1 MSDIQ
6 SNKVSI
12 IIPAYNVEKYLAECL
27 DSAIGQ
33 SHQDKEIII
42 INDGS
47 TDSTAEI
54 ISNYQKKHREII
66 AITTENRGQSS
77 ARNTGIEKATGEYII
92 FLDSDDWLEKETIES
107 CLSALKAH
115 SADIVMFNA
124 HAFADKLPDFELRK
138 FDYTRPQHLT
148 NKKLLCRD
156 FFSEFIKNKN
166 YLVSP
171 CLYMYRASTFDSIRF
186 LPNIIHE
193 DNLFTTQLLIN
204 NATATGVCLPCR
216 FFHRRVRPE
225 SIMTQKKSMKH
236 VEGYFVVAEELLKN
250 KIATENSRTSQA
262 LNLFIQFMISSAIT
276 TAHAAFNQ
284 KISFALRKRA
294 IRIFL
299 KTNLRHINPK
309 AALICIFPEV
319 IQLKKILKSS

>member
-47 TDSTAEI
+47 TDGTAEI
-54 ISNYQKKHREII
+54 ISKYQEKHHEII

-107 CLSALKAH
+107 CLNALKEH
-115 SADIVMFNA
+115 EADIVMFNA
-124 HAFADKLPDFELRK
+124 HAFADELPDSELRK

-148 NKKLLCRD
+148 NKRLLCREA
-156 FFSEFIKNKN
+156 FSGFIKNRK

-171 CLYMYRASTFDSIRF
+171 CLYMYRLSTFDTVRF
-186 LPNIIHE
+186 PPNIIHE
-193 DNLFTTQLLIN
+193 DNLFTTQLLIT
-204 NATATGVCLPCR
+204 NATATTICLPNR
-216 FFHRRVRPE
+216 FFHRRVRPG
-225 SIMTQKKSMKH
+225 STMTQEKSMKH
-236 VEGYFVVAEELLKN
+236 VDGYFKVAEELLRS
-250 KIATENSRTSQA
+250 KIVSENSTTSQA
-262 LNLFIQFMISSAIT
+262 LNLFIQSMISSAIN
-276 TAHAAFNQ
+276 TAHTAFNR
-284 KISFALRKRA
+284 KIPFSLRMRA
-294 IRIFL
+294 IRLFL
-299 KTNLRHINPK
+299 KTNQRYINPK
-309 AALICIFPEV
+309 TALICIIPEL
-319 IQLKKILKSS
+319 IQLKKFLKGS